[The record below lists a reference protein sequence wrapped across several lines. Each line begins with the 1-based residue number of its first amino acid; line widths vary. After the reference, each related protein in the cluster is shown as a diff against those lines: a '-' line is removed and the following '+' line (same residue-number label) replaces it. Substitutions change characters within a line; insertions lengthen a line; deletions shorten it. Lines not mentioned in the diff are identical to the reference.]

1 LNFSIIEVN
10 CDAKISQ
17 AGNGVACG
25 RNFCWAFSTNFDG
38 EAEGEIRAAN
48 DGDNYSFPATTT
60 TTSITTTTTSVD

>member
-17 AGNGVACG
+17 AGNGVACS

-48 DGDNYSFPATTT
+48 DGDN
-60 TTSITTTTTSVD
+60 